1 MSTFSTILLILLIL
15 VVGFSGYYY
24 LDTVSQLKTEAA
36 ELGKQSDELM
46 FRVQQLEHENAGL
59 ARELEDKIKQISST
73 KNDEIKKLKSTY
85 EELILNLQE
94 QVESGDIAVT
104 RMADRLNVKI
114 VNKILFPSGKANISP
129 EGKQVLKRLGRIFK
143 TAGNKHIKV
152 AGHTDNIPIHR
163 KLKSQFSTNWELS
176 VIRATNVVRFLIDDV
191 GVDPHRIE
199 ASGFG
204 ENRPV
209 ATNKTRAGRLRNRRI
224 EILLLPE

>member
-24 LDTVSQLKTEAA
+24 LDTVSQLKTETA
-36 ELGKQSDELM
+36 ELGRQRDELL
-46 FRVQQLEHENAGL
+46 FRVQQLEEENAGL
-59 ARELEDKIKQISST
+59 SRELEDKIKQISSK
-73 KNDEIKKLKSTY
+73 KNAEIKKLSSTY
-85 EELILNLQE
+85 EELIHNLQK
-94 QVESGDIAVT
+94 QVKRGDIAVT
-104 RMADRLNVKI
+104 RMADRLNIKI
-114 VNKILFPSGKANISP
+114 VNKILFSSGQANISP
-129 EGKQVLKRLGRIFK
+129 GGKQVLKRLGKILK
-143 TAGNKHIKV
+143 TAGKKHIKV
-152 AGHTDNIPIHR
+152 EGHTDNIPIHR
-163 KLKSQFSTNWELS
+163 KLKSQFPTNWELS
-176 VIRATNVVRFLIDDV
+176 VIRATNVVRFLIDEI